1 MNSTAAAPRLVIA
14 TPCYGGMT
22 AAGYTLSLVA
32 TLEALRRQ
40 GVACALR
47 FLTNESLITRARNTL
62 TAQFLADDSATH
74 LLFID
79 ADIEWSP
86 ASVLSLLAR
95 DLPLVGG
102 AYPMKQIN
110 WPAVARQPTDPASAA
125 ALYAVNPLPDS
136 STADGLMAVR
146 DIGTGF
152 LLIRRDVLTT
162 LAPTLPRY
170 RIQPYLQQEQGI
182 PASITAFFETMI
194 DDDGTYLSED
204 YAFCRRWQAMG
215 GTVWLDLACQL
226 THVGNYRFRG
236 SLPALAAAAGGQRL
250 ESAP

>member
-1 MNSTAAAPRLVIA
+1 MTNGTAAIRLVIA

-40 GVACALR
+40 GIACALR

-62 TAQFLADDSATH
+62 AAQFLADENATH

-110 WPAVARQPTDPASAA
+110 WPAVVAHPQDPAAAA
-125 ALYAVNPLPDS
+125 ALYAVNPLTG
-136 STADGLMAVR
+136 STISGGLMAVR

-152 LLIRRDVLTT
+152 LLIRRTVLTE
-162 LAPTLPRY
+162 LAPGLPHY
-170 RIQPYLQQEQGI
+170 QVQPYLQHEQGI
-182 PASITAFFETMI
+182 PARITAFFETMI
-194 DDDGTYLSED
+194 DEDGTYLSED
-204 YAFCRRWQAMG
+204 YAFCRRWQALG
-215 GTVWLDLACQL
+215 GTVWLDLSCQL
-226 THVGNYRFRG
+226 THVGSYRFRG
-236 SLPALAAAAGGQRL
+236 SLPALTAAASGGRL
-250 ESAP
+250 EGGV